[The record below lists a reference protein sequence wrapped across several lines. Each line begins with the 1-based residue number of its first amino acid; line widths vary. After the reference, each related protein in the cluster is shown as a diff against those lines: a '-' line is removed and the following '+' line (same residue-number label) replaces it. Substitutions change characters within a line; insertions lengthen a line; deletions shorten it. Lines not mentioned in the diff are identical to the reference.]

1 MASLHQHKMWGG
13 RSQGDKPSLMVWTF
27 IARLVL
33 GLVLSAISYALS
45 PRPKIE
51 KPQAA
56 GLDDFSLPTAEEGR
70 PIPVVFGTV
79 LITGPNVVWAG
90 DLNVDPIKKKGG
102 KK

>member
-1 MASLHQHKMWGG
+1 MAW
-13 RSQGDKPSLMVWTF
+13 PF

-33 GLVLSAISYALS
+33 GLVLSAISYALN
-45 PRPKIE
+45 PRPKSE

-56 GLDDFSLPTAEEGR
+56 GLDDFALPTAEEGR

-90 DLNVDPIKKKGG
+90 DLRVDPIRQRSGKKG
-102 KK
+102 

>member
-1 MASLHQHKMWGG
+1 
-13 RSQGDKPSLMVWTF
+13 MVWNF
-27 IARLVL
+27 IAQLVL

-45 PRPKIE
+45 SRSKAEQPL
-51 KPQAA
+51 AA

-70 PIPVVFGTV
+70 PIPVIFGTV

-90 DLNVDPIKKKGG
+90 DLKVDPIKKKGG

>member
-1 MASLHQHKMWGG
+1 MAWN
-13 RSQGDKPSLMVWTF
+13 F
-27 IARLVL
+27 IAQLVI

-45 PRPKIE
+45 PRPKLE

-56 GLDDFSLPTAEEGR
+56 GLDEFALPTAEEGR

-79 LITGPNVVWAG
+79 LITGANVVWAG
-90 DLNVDPIKKKGG
+90 DLRVDPIRKKGG

>member
-1 MASLHQHKMWGG
+1 
-13 RSQGDKPSLMVWTF
+13 MVWNF
-27 IARLVL
+27 IAQLVL

-45 PRPKIE
+45 PRPKVA
-51 KPQAA
+51 KPKAA

-70 PIPVVFGTV
+70 PIPVIFGTV

-90 DLNVDPIKKKGG
+90 DLRVDPIKKKGG

>member
-1 MASLHQHKMWGG
+1 
-13 RSQGDKPSLMVWTF
+13 MVWTF

-33 GLVLSAISYALS
+33 GLLLSAISYALS
-45 PRPKIE
+45 PRPRVE
-51 KPQAA
+51 TPRAA
-56 GLDDFSLPTAEEGR
+56 GLDDVSLPTAEEGR

-90 DLNVDPIKKKGG
+90 DLRVDPIRKSGG

>member
-1 MASLHQHKMWGG
+1 
-13 RSQGDKPSLMVWTF
+13 MVWTF

-33 GLVLSAISYALS
+33 GLALSALSYALN
-45 PRPKIE
+45 PRPKREI
-51 KPQAA
+51 PQAA
-56 GLDDFSLPTAEEGR
+56 ALDDLGLPTAEEGR

-90 DLNVDPIKKKGG
+90 DLRVDPIRESGG